1 VSAIAICSGKGSPG
15 ATFVAVNLAV
25 AMARTHERVM
35 LVDLDPSGGD
45 IAAYLGLD
53 PHRGLYPLLRMD
65 RSVPEATA
73 IAGEAEERFRVLAVG
88 GFPVEAS
95 SESRDS
101 LPDVM
106 KQLREW
112 DGELVVDLGR
122 VTASTVQIAA
132 DADLVLVVARPD
144 LVSVLGAER
153 AMRALRDGG
162 IAREGLKV
170 IVSGAD
176 RRRPADVA
184 EIATALR
191 ADVLAP
197 LPFDR
202 RAARRSLVAQTPVA
216 KGRLVKAFGTLASTI
231 APGDRVESPPRSR
244 DLIGVPA

>member
-1 VSAIAICSGKGSPG
+1 VSAIAVCAGKGSPG

-65 RSVPEATA
+65 RAVPEATA
-73 IAGEAEERFRVLAVG
+73 IAGEAEERFRVLTVG

-106 KQLREW
+106 KRLHEW

-122 VTASTVQIAA
+122 VTGNSAQIAA
-132 DADLVLVVARPD
+132 HADLVLVVVRPD

-153 AMRALRDGG
+153 AMRALQDGG
-162 IAREGLKV
+162 IAREMVKV

-184 EIATALR
+184 EIATALK

-202 RAARRSLVAQTPVA
+202 RAARRSLVAQTPVG
-216 KGRLVKAFGTLASTI
+216 KGKLVKAFCAIASTLAPADGAE
-231 APGDRVESPPRSR
+231 APQGSR
-244 DLIGVPA
+244 DLIGVSA